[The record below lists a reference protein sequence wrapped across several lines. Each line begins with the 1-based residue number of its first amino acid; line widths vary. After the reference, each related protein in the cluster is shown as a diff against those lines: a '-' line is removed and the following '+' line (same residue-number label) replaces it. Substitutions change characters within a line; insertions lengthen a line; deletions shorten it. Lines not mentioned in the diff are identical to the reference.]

1 MQTHQQQHQQY
12 KANREVPRASLGSN
26 GGGSSASIVR
36 TFGTQNSE
44 IQIDDIE
51 LIQPKYQ
58 LQQPQPQHHPGSAMI
73 DEGSFAYVDDQNND
87 ECDICGIGGILIC
100 CDGCE
105 KAYHAEC
112 LGVQPS
118 LLPDPWFCPRC
129 SKKCIGMTGNQL
141 QQTPPL
147 HQQYQLQQTPSLF
160 GEVCSS
166 GSIIRIIFA
175 GLSMDAQLPFC
186 RHFSVKG
193 KDNDDGDD
201 DGDDDCD
208 DEGNEEGDDEG
219 DDDYINDD
227 YDYA

>member
-1 MQTHQQQHQQY
+1 MATLTQ
-12 KANREVPRASLGSN
+12 GSN

-36 TFGTQNSE
+36 ISGTQNSE
-44 IQIDDIE
+44 IPIDDIE

-58 LQQPQPQHHPGSAMI
+58 LQQPQPQHHSGSAII
-73 DEGSFAYVDDQNND
+73 DEGSSAYVDDHNNN
-87 ECDICGIGGILIC
+87 ECEFCGIGGLLIL

-105 KAYHAEC
+105 KVYHAEC
-112 LGVQPS
+112 LGVQLS
-118 LLPDPWFCPRC
+118 SLPDPWFCPRC
-129 SKKCIGMTGNQL
+129 ST
-141 QQTPPL
+141 
-147 HQQYQLQQTPSLF
+147 
-160 GEVCSS
+160 EVCSS
-166 GSIIRIIFA
+166 GLIIRITGA